1 MLAMA
6 EGVGGHDGGFLWDDD
21 DSWAFPILPPPE
33 KNGDGKI
40 FMDIGNSDGRKG
52 KEVEEAAPPPPRG
65 EEEEHR
71 RHHHHPP
78 PPPVADKAT
87 IVDEAVAYIQKL
99 QQTLEQLEKQKIE
112 RLIKGKIAITTT
124 CDPSNIT
131 HQNKLAI
138 THQSREAFLAEQGST
153 SQTPV
158 ALANPN
164 PLFNSG
170 PELSPIFKTWTSSN
184 VVLSVCGKEAHINIC
199 CPKKPGPL
207 ARICFV
213 LEKYKLEVVS
223 AQVSSA
229 DRDRRMYMI
238 NVRANGAPGLFPGSL
253 FVMEEIYKQAA
264 AEIMMF
270 TYVMKERKAGTL
282 TKSLEKYLMKRW
294 TKLGSLRNFFSSNS
308 CFEEDT
314 SSETGSVLQK
324 LWSDFQC
331 CVGLSQGSRERLHNL
346 AQLISQHKQTLL
358 NDVETNP
365 NLVTKNSLMEQY
377 VGSAPPLD
385 VTVFPPSQAKNKGS
399 GSRVKSRIQSQ
410 KEKAVKESHKLKRRC
425 GKCGEVGT
433 YNSRTCTKEL

>member
-6 EGVGGHDGGFLWDDD
+6 EGVGGHDGGFLWGDD

-52 KEVEEAAPPPPRG
+52 KEVEEAAPPPARGRKRSTAATAGGKGSEGKEKGGDGGGESDDHEQHIFTERERRKKMRDMFTNLHSLIPNLQPR
-65 EEEEHR
+65 
-71 RHHHHPP
+71 
-78 PPPVADKAT
+78 ADKAT

-124 CDPSNIT
+124 CDPSKIT

-158 ALANPN
+158 ALANNPN

-199 CPKKPGPL
+199 CPKRPGPL

-223 AQVSSA
+223 AQVSSSG
-229 DRDRRMYMI
+229 RDRRMYMI
-238 NVRANGAPGLFPGSL
+238 HVRVNDAEVESQPEEESGA
-253 FVMEEIYKQAA
+253 I
-264 AEIMMF
+264 
-270 TYVMKERKAGTL
+270 
-282 TKSLEKYLMKRW
+282 
-294 TKLGSLRNFFSSNS
+294 
-308 CFEEDT
+308 
-314 SSETGSVLQK
+314 
-324 LWSDFQC
+324 
-331 CVGLSQGSRERLHNL
+331 
-346 AQLISQHKQTLL
+346 
-358 NDVETNP
+358 
-365 NLVTKNSLMEQY
+365 
-377 VGSAPPLD
+377 
-385 VTVFPPSQAKNKGS
+385 
-399 GSRVKSRIQSQ
+399 
-410 KEKAVKESHKLKRRC
+410 
-425 GKCGEVGT
+425 
-433 YNSRTCTKEL
+433 